1 MGKAF
6 AFSLSAAFN
15 PTLFAALLVMLYSA
29 KPRGLMLGYLIGAY
43 ITSITAGMV
52 IVFALP
58 NSSAVSTAKNTL
70 TPGADL
76 ALGLLAL
83 VVALTLHTGPH
94 ERSTKRREKRKLK
107 KEKKGPPRWRRALDQ
122 GSPRIAFAVGLVLS
136 LPGASLLIALDLL
149 HKQDLPTVPTALCVI
164 AFCLIELILLEL
176 PLLGFAF
183 APDQTVSTVERLK
196 AWINADARRII
207 TWVALV
213 IGVLLVGRGILELT

>member
-15 PTLFAALLVMLYSA
+15 PTLFAALMVMLYSA
-29 KPRGLMLGYLIGAY
+29 NPRRLMLGYLIGAY

-76 ALGLLAL
+76 ALGILAL

-94 ERSTKRREKRKLK
+94 KRSTEWREKRKLK
-107 KEKKGPPRWRRALDQ
+107 GEKKGPPRWRRALDD
-122 GSPRIAFAVGLVLS
+122 GSPRIAFAVGLALS
-136 LPGASLLIALDLL
+136 LPGASYLIALDLL
-149 HKQDLPTVPTALCVI
+149 HKQDLSTVPTALCVV
-164 AFCLIELILLEL
+164 AFCLIEMILLEL

-183 APDQTVSTVERLK
+183 APDRTLSAVERFK
-196 AWINADARRII
+196 AWINSDARGIA
-207 TWVALV
+207 TGAALV